1 MSGIEAI
8 LRKNGM
14 LVDKNPYNN
23 INNYNNYYII
33 GYPST
38 SSSTSSYTSSSNQNS
53 SSSGI
58 QISKVSDLPNKY
70 PNNLG

>member
-23 INNYNNYYII
+23 INNYYII

-38 SSSTSSYTSSSNQNS
+38 SSSTISYTSSSNQNS
-53 SSSGI
+53 SSTGI